1 MSYCNLKYFLTVSK
15 VKQTWSITC
24 IYICI
29 CVYYNNPRL
38 ISPTARHYRL
48 LCSFERTNVFDNI
61 STGSVC
67 LNLTVKAIYKY
78 I

>member
-1 MSYCNLKYFLTVSK
+1 MTYCNLKYVLTMTT
-15 VKQTWSITC
+15 VKQTWSITF

-38 ISPTARHYRL
+38 ISPF
-48 LCSFERTNVFDNI
+48 CSFERINVFDNI